1 MAGTG
6 VGKYSTT
13 AGNNTDT
20 QTVNFSEGMAPSNVN
35 NAARETMAN
44 IRSMYNQIGEG
55 FYEFGDGDG
64 TYTVARSDSDTITIT
79 ASSTDLTATY
89 YAGRA
94 IRITDSAGNVTEGT
108 IVSSAF
114 SNPTNTINVSQTI
127 AGTGTPLKIELG
139 IQGSSSELVVD
150 GDNDTK
156 IQVEEGS
163 DDDTIRFDT
172 GGTERLQVSSA
183 GAFALQ
189 SAGGSFIHS
198 NTISNTFTL
207 TSQNMFMVGPV
218 SVTGVI
224 TVGSNSTVVV
234 I

>member
-35 NAARETMAN
+35 NAARETIAN
-44 IRSMYNQIGEG
+44 VRSMYNQIGEG

-64 TYTVARSDSDTITIT
+64 VYTVARSDSDTITIT
-79 ASSTDLTATY
+79 SSTDLTATY

-108 IVSSAF
+108 IASS
-114 SNPTNTINVSQTI
+114 SHSSTTNTINVSQTI

-189 SAGGSFIHS
+189 SGGGSFIHS

-218 SVTGVI
+218 SITGII